1 MYYGHLA
8 YLKSY
13 KIKELMFKSVTVT
26 VSIPIYSLRLEY
38 SNIDNLCY
46 KSVNFVCYREYIEIL
61 IL

>member
-26 VSIPIYSLRLEY
+26 VTVSIPICILP
-38 SNIDNLCY
+38 
-46 KSVNFVCYREYIEIL
+46 KFEIG
-61 IL
+61 IQ